1 MRTHLGQRSLRK
13 LSLAVVVLSLVIPVT
28 PALAAKSSD
37 TTSSTTTETDTTTTT
52 VTTTTAV
59 ASTPTTL
66 FDVAGAI
73 GLVDRKGR
81 SNTAAT
87 GRGVIIAM
95 IDTGVVPV
103 AGLQHSNVIYG
114 PDFTPEDMNDD
125 LRSLDTNGHGTHLA
139 GIMVA
144 TDAAWASGDK
154 RRTST
159 RTLGIAPD
167 ATLLS
172 IKAGAADGGADIT
185 QVIAAINWVTAQK
198 TSGETDIDILN
209 LAFSA
214 DSRELYFT
222 DPLVYAVERAWR
234 AGIVVVVAGGNE
246 GQDQWQLT
254 SPARDPFVIAV
265 GASELTKK
273 NTSPAAFS
281 SKGVFRPVDVHAP
294 GSSIVSLRN
303 PGSWSDA
310 YNEAGR
316 VGEDLVRGSGTSQSS
331 AVVSAAAALLLEMRP
346 NLTPDQVKGVL
357 TGSAT
362 SVSTGDTS
370 WPLRYL
376 NLAAAMTFVPSDR
389 PQGHIPASGDGTIEA
404 VRGELRISLDGVE
417 LAGEID
423 IFGNKWSASRWT
435 TDAWTGSRWTGSR
448 WTVDMWSGSN
458 WSGSRWTTDSWSG
471 SRWTGSR
478 WTETDWSG
486 SRWTGSRW
494 TGSRWTYAN
503 WT

>member
-1 MRTHLGQRSLRK
+1 MEAFLMKRHSGHRSVRGFFLTVVA
-13 LSLAVVVLSLVIPVT
+13 LSLMVPVT
-28 PALAAKSSD
+28 PALAAKTTDTNTGGS
-37 TTSSTTTETDTTTTT
+37 TTSTTSP
-52 VTTTTAV
+52 A
-59 ASTPTTL
+59 TL
-66 FDVAGAI
+66 YDVARAI
-73 GLVDRKGR
+73 GLVGQKGK
-81 SNTAAT
+81 STTGAT
-87 GRGVIIAM
+87 GRGVVIAM

-103 AGLQHSNVIYG
+103 AGLTHSRVVYG
-114 PDFTPEDMNDD
+114 PDFTPEDMSDD

-144 TDAAWASGDK
+144 TDAAWATGDK
-154 RRTST
+154 RRSST

-185 QVIAAINWVTAQK
+185 QVIAAINWVIAQK
-198 TSGETDIDILN
+198 NSGETDIDILN

-214 DSRELYFT
+214 DSMELYFT
-222 DPLVYAVERAWR
+222 DPLVYAVERAWK

-246 GQDQWQLT
+246 GRDQWQLT

-265 GASELTKK
+265 GASELTKRT
-273 NTSPAAFS
+273 TSPAAFS
-281 SKGVFRPVDVHAP
+281 SNGVFRPVDVHAP
-294 GSSIVSLRN
+294 GTSIVSLRN
-303 PGSWSDA
+303 PGSWSDD
-310 YNEAGR
+310 YNMAGR
-316 VGEDLVRGSGTSQSS
+316 VGEDLVRGSGTSQAS
-331 AVVSAAAALLLEMRP
+331 AVVSASVALLLEMRP
-346 NLTPDQVKGVL
+346 DLTPDQVKDVL
-357 TGSAT
+357 IKSAT
-362 SVSTGDTS
+362 TVSTGDAS

-376 NLAAAMTFVPSDR
+376 NFAAAIDAVPSNM
-389 PQGHIPASGDGTIEA
+389 PQFHIPATGDGTIDA
-404 VRGELRISLDGVE
+404 VRGELRVSIDGVE
-417 LAGEID
+417 LSGEVD

-435 TDAWTGSRWTGSR
+435 DDSWSGSRWTGSD
-448 WTVDMWSGSN
+448 WSVDMWSGRD
-458 WSGSRWTTDSWSG
+458 WSGSRWTSGSWSG

>member
-1 MRTHLGQRSLRK
+1 MEAYLMRTHLGQRSIRK
-13 LSLAVVVLSLVIPVT
+13 LSVAVVVLSLVSPVT
-28 PALAAKSSD
+28 PALASKSSD
-37 TTSSTTTETDTTTTT
+37 TSSSTNTTTDETTTT
-52 VTTTTAV
+52 V
-59 ASTPTTL
+59 ASAQTTL
-66 FDVAGAI
+66 FDVARTI
-73 GLVDRKGR
+73 GLVDKKGR
-81 SNTAAT
+81 STAEAT

-103 AGLQHSNVIYG
+103 AGLKHSKVIYG
-114 PDFTPEDMNDD
+114 PDFTPEDMSDD

-154 RRTST
+154 RRTAT

-167 ATLLS
+167 ATLVS

-185 QVIAAINWVTAQK
+185 QVIAAINWVIAQK

-214 DSRELYFT
+214 DSKELYFT

-254 SPARDPFVIAV
+254 SPARDPYVIAV

-281 SKGVFRPVDVHAP
+281 SEAVFRPVDIHAP
-294 GSSIVSLRN
+294 GCSIVSLRN

-310 YNEAGR
+310 YNVAGR
-316 VGEDLVRGSGTSQSS
+316 VGEDLVRGSGTSQAS

-346 NLTPDQVKGVL
+346 NLTPDQVKDVL
-357 TGSAT
+357 IQSAT
-362 SVSTGDTS
+362 TVSTGDAS

-376 NLAAAMTFVPSDR
+376 NLAAAITFAPSDR
-389 PQGHIPASGDGTIEA
+389 PQFHIPASGDGTIEA

-417 LAGEID
+417 LEGEID
-423 IFGNKWSASRWT
+423 IFGNNWSGSRWT
-435 TDAWTGSRWTGSR
+435 TDSWTGSRWTGSR
-448 WTVDMWSGSN
+448 WTVDMWSGN
-458 WSGSRWTTDSWSG
+458 DWLGSRWTTDSWSG